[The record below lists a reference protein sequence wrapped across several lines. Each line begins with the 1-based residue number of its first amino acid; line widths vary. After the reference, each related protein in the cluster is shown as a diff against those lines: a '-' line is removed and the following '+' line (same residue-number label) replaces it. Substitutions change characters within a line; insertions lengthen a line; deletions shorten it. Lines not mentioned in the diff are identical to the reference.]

1 MCWSMPILG
10 ATSGKEGRQADI
22 MAKPKMKTKSD
33 AYVETRPGVRG
44 GAPVIVGT
52 GIKVLDVAVRYEVMG
67 MTPEEIMVALPHL
80 DLPQIHAALSYYYAH
95 KADLD
100 KKWKASLKKVARLRA
115 RQVSILEQKLGSA
128 KNLHR

>member
-1 MCWSMPILG
+1 
-10 ATSGKEGRQADI
+10 
-22 MAKPKMKTKSD
+22 MAKVRAKTEPERMIVRRS
-33 AYVETRPGVRG
+33 GVRG

-52 GIKVLDVAVRYEVMG
+52 GIKVIDVAVRYEIMG

-95 KADLD
+95 KAEID
-100 KKWKASLKKVARLRA
+100 KEWKTSLRKISRMRA
-115 RQVSILEQKLGSA
+115 AQTSILEQKLGSA

>member
-1 MCWSMPILG
+1 
-10 ATSGKEGRQADI
+10 
-22 MAKPKMKTKSD
+22 MAKPKMKAKSE

-44 GAPVIVGT
+44 GAPVIAGT

-80 DLPQIHAALSYYYAH
+80 DLSQIHAALAYYYAH

-100 KKWKASLKKVARLRA
+100 KLWKTSLKKVARLRA
-115 RQVSILEQKLGSA
+115 GQASILEQKLGSA
-128 KNLHR
+128 KIYTDENVY